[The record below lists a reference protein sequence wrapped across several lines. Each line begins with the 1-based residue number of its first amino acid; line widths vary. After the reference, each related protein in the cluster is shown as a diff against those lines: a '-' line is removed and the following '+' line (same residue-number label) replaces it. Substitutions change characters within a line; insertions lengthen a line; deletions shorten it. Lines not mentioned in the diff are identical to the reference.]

1 MTKTAND
8 RHDRGPI
15 RINDADALRGLMRGP
30 VLEAGDIRCDETP
43 RRPLA
48 HVLSNTLTIAVDASP
63 QLTERALSSAP
74 LAGPA
79 LRALRELGL
88 EDRVEHRPQGLRWSH
103 PGTNG
108 AVEVDV
114 DIDATA
120 DGEGGSW
127 LTIKT
132 RFSATDEDARVRLL
146 DAWALVG
153 PLASSL
159 ADRAARTIRER
170 AERYDDDT
178 ARAALAA

>member
-1 MTKTAND
+1 MTSTT
-8 RHDRGPI
+8 HHSHGPI
-15 RINDADALRGLMRGP
+15 RIGDAIAPTADVVELA
-30 VLEAGDIRCDETP
+30 P

-63 QLTERALSSAP
+63 EATKHASRGAQ

-88 EDRVEHRPQGLRWSH
+88 DDRVEVHPRGLRWSH
-103 PGTNG
+103 PGTSG
-108 AVEVDV
+108 AIEVDV
-114 DIDATA
+114 HIDATA
-120 DGEGGSW
+120 GGERGTW

-132 RFSATDEDARVRLL
+132 SFSATDEDARVRLL

-159 ADRAARTIRER
+159 ADRAARTIKER
-170 AERYDDDT
+170 AEADEFEDV
-178 ARAALAA
+178 APAALAA